1 MPPRSSR
8 SAAKEAETPGS
19 KRKRQSSPHSPLKVV
34 LPSPSTLPKLSSASP
49 EKADGDVDHDPKR
62 QRLSLKINL
71 ITEKP
76 KDVKVDEVVEGAI
89 SKQTR
94 EALSKVIAQMAVNLP
109 APLNNILALWLPP
122 SFAQNQENTLG
133 YVLKQPSL
141 TWDQLVDIIH
151 LFSEN
156 LLVPCQYPNP
166 VPARA
171 QFHLPMPPL
180 PSHFRPHIIYNFCAS
195 MHSLLLEI
203 EPRVGND
210 GVFVERWALMQ
221 KTPQAGEWFT
231 SAVDV
236 REVQKRKGEESNL
249 LESMA
254 ERGDAF
260 ANGNAISLQSTY
272 GGDASRTTPTLSESL
287 IRRASLKMNRWK
299 EKRAQQGSGGFGSI
313 PRGGFTPSFGPTID
327 SYHAT
332 GSQGYYST
340 LDGMHERARHREWAR
355 RVLRRSKSID
365 QGGYHGSLDVDKG
378 KEKQSVDDVLAEN
391 GDLIEEL
398 QAWQEVRV
406 RKSVPAITERE
417 QHVAEELLSSLSK
430 LTGNLPPADMLPA
443 STSKVGLAHELARRF
458 LPVSSPS
465 IRGTLDPRRPQALHD
480 NVTVKPRTLT
490 GQAMGGSSNPPLSS
504 PHAPPPIKVGVMPPP
519 PIPQYVAPPAHTLP
533 AGARQGNNH
542 RPSSTP
548 SRGSYPYTPTPPI
561 GNTIY
566 NNRPTTTLN
575 PASPSPVNSTSQAN
589 SAPYPR
595 PSVGPGPS
603 NLRQSFGPGTPGPP
617 PPSGN
622 TGIVYGMSNSAGG
635 ASVRGMMMPGTTR

>member
-141 TWDQLVDIIH
+141 TWDQLV
-151 LFSEN
+151 
-156 LLVPCQYPNP
+156 
-166 VPARA
+166 
-171 QFHLPMPPL
+171 
-180 PSHFRPHIIYNFCAS
+180 
-195 MHSLLLEI
+195 
-203 EPRVGND
+203 
-210 GVFVERWALMQ
+210 
-221 KTPQAGEWFT
+221 AGEWFT

-260 ANGNAISLQSTY
+260 GEFHSERFLANLAANGNAISLQSTY